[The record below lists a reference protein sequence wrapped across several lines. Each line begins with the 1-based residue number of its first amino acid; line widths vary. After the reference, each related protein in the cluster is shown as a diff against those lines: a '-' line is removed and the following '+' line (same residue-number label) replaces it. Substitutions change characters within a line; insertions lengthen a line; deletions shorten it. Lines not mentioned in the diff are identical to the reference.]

1 MRVLNL
7 AISNKSSLACT
18 NFSAFKRE
26 QIYVLA
32 YSIQIYVIAYSI
44 QIHVY
49 VIAYS
54 IQIYVIA
61 YSIQIHVIAYSIQ
74 IYVIDKPSNP
84 DISTSTEYADYGMD
98 FLLFTGVILSCQ
110 LKRMSRIFVF
120 YTDIRTS
127 VLFVVAIFS
136 LNAKFA
142 KISTGNV
149 N

>member
-18 NFSAFKRE
+18 NFSVFKRE

-32 YSIQIYVIAYSI
+32 YYIQIYVIVYSI
-44 QIHVY
+44 QIY

-61 YSIQIHVIAYSIQ
+61 YSIQIYVIAYSI
-74 IYVIDKPSNP
+74 
-84 DISTSTEYADYGMD
+84 
-98 FLLFTGVILSCQ
+98 FL
-110 LKRMSRIFVF
+110 
-120 YTDIRTS
+120 
-127 VLFVVAIFS
+127 AIFS

-142 KISTGNV
+142 KISTRN
-149 N
+149 